1 MGMGELFPQ
10 ERIRDHRGRYC
21 TKEQKR
27 TDMAI
32 SENQRLRYE
41 RDKYFRAYMALAQ
54 RNASLERE
62 LIDLK
67 NKIKGLV

>member
-1 MGMGELFPQ
+1 MEQTLFQ
-10 ERIRDHRGRYC
+10 EKQLRDHRGRFC

-41 RDKYFRAYMALAQ
+41 RDKYFRAFMALAQ
-54 RNASLERE
+54 RNTSLERE
-62 LIDLK
+62 LIELK
-67 NKIKGLV
+67 NKIKELA

>member
-1 MGMGELFPQ
+1 MEQTLFQ
-10 ERIRDHRGRYC
+10 DKQLRDHRGRYC

-54 RNASLERE
+54 RNTSLERE
-62 LIDLK
+62 LIELK
-67 NKIKGLV
+67 NKIKELA

>member
-1 MGMGELFPQ
+1 MGELFPQ

-27 TDMAI
+27 IDMALN
-32 SENQRLRYE
+32 ENQRLRYE

-54 RNASLERE
+54 RNTSLERE
-62 LIDLK
+62 LIELK
-67 NKIKGLV
+67 NKIKGLI

>member
-1 MGMGELFPQ
+1 MEQTLFQ
-10 ERIRDHRGRYC
+10 EKQLRDHRGRFC

-54 RNASLERE
+54 RNTSLERE
-62 LIDLK
+62 LIELK
-67 NKIKGLV
+67 NKIKELA